1 VSYPSSQHPFTPQW
15 MASGVSK
22 GIAIGPPLVLHPP
35 REVDSRRS
43 FQGASTEI
51 SRFQEA
57 LRLVV
62 SDIEH
67 LIEKTLKEVGSDEAA
82 IFEAHLMMIQDEELT
97 SPILNLI
104 KSESMIPELAI
115 QSVFETQVAVFQAA
129 ESDYLRERALDLRD
143 LERQLQAALHPESRP
158 KLRFESDGILVACDL
173 TPSQTLLLDRSRIKG
188 IITEK
193 GGETS
198 HSAIIARTLGI
209 PAITGVRDA
218 IQALKGFTCLAIDG
232 KEGSVFEVGSDR
244 ERGYFESLMRQ
255 NQSELKSLE
264 AFIGKPSVTHDQHS
278 VRLMANIGG
287 LSDAKAAL
295 ESDAEGVGLFRT
307 EFLFMGR
314 KSAPGLSEQRKAYS
328 EILNLFPNREVV
340 IRTLDIGG
348 DKPIEYI
355 RIAKEENPFL
365 GVRAI
370 RYCMKDLPLFTTQ
383 IKAMLLAN
391 GNGNLSIMLPM
402 VSRADEM
409 RAIKTLIDECHEELR
424 KEDDYRAMPYKV
436 GAMVEIPSLIFEM
449 KELKESA
456 SFVSVGT
463 NDLMQY
469 SFAVDR
475 MNPELRNLYTPY
487 HLGFLRMMNLLA
499 SSAMEAGLSLGICG
513 ELGGQDD
520 LLPLWVAMGFDKL
533 SMTPNEVL
541 PKRRLLSKLTTQSCA
556 GLLHEVLGSRGE
568 QEIRSVLS
576 TFHRSLET

>member
-1 VSYPSSQHPFTPQW
+1 MSIPSSQHPFTPKW
-15 MASGVSK
+15 MATGVSK
-22 GIAIGPPLVLHPP
+22 GIAVGMPLVLHSP
-35 REVDSRRS
+35 REIESRRS
-43 FQGASTEI
+43 FQSVPAER
-51 SRFQEA
+51 SRFESA
-57 LRLVV
+57 VRIVA

-67 LIEKTLKEVGSDEAA
+67 LIEKTLKEVGSEEAA
-82 IFEAHLMMIQDEELT
+82 IFEAHLMMIQDEELRG
-97 SPILNLI
+97 PILNLI
-104 KSESMIPELAI
+104 ESGSMIPELAI
-115 QSVFETQVAVFQAA
+115 REVFETQIAVFEAA
-129 ESDYLRERALDLRD
+129 DSDYLKERALDLKD
-143 LERQLQAALHPESRP
+143 LERQLQAALHPETRP
-158 KLRFESDGILVACDL
+158 NLRFERDGILVAEDL

-209 PAITGVRDA
+209 PAITGVADA
-218 IQALKGFTCLAIDG
+218 IASLKNLKMLAIDG
-232 KEGSVFEVGSDR
+232 KEGSIFEIESNHERDYFSTRMQEDQSD
-244 ERGYFESLMRQ
+244 S
-255 NQSELKSLE
+255 KSLE
-264 AFIGKPSVTHDQHS
+264 AYKGKPSVTHDQHS
-278 VRLMANIGG
+278 IRLMGNIGG
-287 LSDAKAAL
+287 ISDARSAL
-295 ESDAEGVGLFRT
+295 ESDAEGIGLFRT

-314 KSAPGLSEQRKAYS
+314 KTAPSLSEQQKAYS
-328 EILNLFPNREVV
+328 EILNLFPDQEVV

-391 GNGNLSIMLPM
+391 SNGNLSIMLPM
-402 VSRADEM
+402 VSRAHEAREI
-409 RAIKTLIDECHEELR
+409 RALIDQCHEELR
-424 KEDDYRAMPYKV
+424 KLPEYRAMPYKV
-436 GAMVEIPSLIFEM
+436 GAMVEIPSLIFEL
-449 KELKESA
+449 KELKDCT

-475 MNPELRNLYTPY
+475 MNPELRGLYTPY
-487 HLGFLRMMNLLA
+487 NAGFLRMMNLLA
-499 SSAMEAGLSLGICG
+499 SSALDAGLSLGICG

-541 PKRRLLSKLTTQSCA
+541 PKRRLLSKLTTRACQ
-556 GLLHEVLGSRGE
+556 GVLREVLAAGDER
-568 QEIRSVLS
+568 QIRLILD
-576 TFHRSLET
+576 TFHRGLES